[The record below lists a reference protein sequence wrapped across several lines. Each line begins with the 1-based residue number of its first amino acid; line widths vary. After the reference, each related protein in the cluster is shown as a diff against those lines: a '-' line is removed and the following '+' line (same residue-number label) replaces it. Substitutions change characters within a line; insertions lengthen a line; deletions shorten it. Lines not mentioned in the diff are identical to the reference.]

1 MKRLFYILAFALAV
15 LAVGCTPK
23 EKEVAVSGVSVSPT
37 SMSLDVGQSAIL
49 TASVEPSDAT
59 DKSVKWSSSDNGVA
73 SVNDGTVVAISP
85 GSATITV
92 TTVSGGKTATCSVT
106 VKEKGDDTP
115 VLKGISVSP
124 ESAELE
130 IGATLALSVTF
141 DPESA
146 ADSNLKWE
154 SSNEAVATVKDGTVS
169 AVSSGEAII
178 SVSTSDGKFSASC
191 SISVREKK
199 EPVKATEIKLSKYH
213 IELKEGESSE
223 AVKVTV
229 SPADADDKSFTAE
242 SSAPDIAVASKT
254 SDDSFTVKGISGGQA
269 EITISSPDGPSDKLS
284 VKVIP
289 GLKEVDLGLP
299 SGVKWA
305 DRNVG
310 AVSPEDFGYYTAW
323 GETKSKEDYSVK
335 SYTFGNPPTKYN
347 DTDKKVYLD
356 SADDAATATYGN
368 GWRTPA
374 MSELRELIE
383 KCDWAWTSQN
393 EISGYKVTGPNG
405 NSIFLPAGG
414 QKESASAH
422 YPGERGYYQTL
433 EKAHMFYFT
442 STESAVEHNPSYYL
456 GLSVRA
462 VKGDYVRVTSLKLD
476 VTSIENIGPAKAR
489 IRATMQP
496 SNASDKL
503 IVWNSSDEKVA
514 TVDQEGNVTI
524 LKKGLAAIS
533 AECSGFTAACE
544 IISAYSW
551 TEPQKVD
558 LGLPSGNL
566 WASCNLGAYTPGE
579 PGAYFAWGETEPKGV
594 FTIDNYKFRSST
606 KYQYQKLPD
615 VLKPEDDAA
624 HVKLGGKWRIPTTV
638 DVLELAREC
647 KVQEVTTPA
656 PGVLVT
662 GPNGNTI
669 FMPFAGYYNYSII
682 DRYYLYNWTSCYGT
696 DKNKNRGRIWA
707 EKLNFYN
714 LNLYLGATIRPVWAD
729 PYPSITS
736 LELDRHEITAGVG
749 EKVQLNVNTTPSGM
763 KANQFVWESVS
774 PDVATVDENG
784 LVTILRPAPVTITV
798 STPGFGLSDS
808 VTISPEYDYSQ
819 PEEIDLGL
827 PSGLKWASRN
837 LGAPSPRDNGAYF
850 AWGETKPKWDFN
862 PDNYK
867 WGDCS
872 DESKITKYNNSDGKL
887 WLDKED
893 DAASVILGGEWRTP
907 TTAEIQE
914 LVDGCDWK
922 YYYTDASED
931 EVYFEGVSKKNKNRI
946 IFPASG
952 GIVGNTTDGLMN
964 FSYTWSSDVGT
975 SNYVLEVSYY
985 SGGYTILDAQ
995 FLAIAVW
1002 AGFDIYPWSYAR
1014 WIGLPV
1020 RPVKG
1025 SGIAKGAAAPARQS
1039 PARRSQGKA
1048 AIKLHR

>member
-1 MKRLFYILAFALAV
+1 M
-15 LAVGCTPK
+15 
-23 EKEVAVSGVSVSPT
+23 
-37 SMSLDVGQSAIL
+37 
-49 TASVEPSDAT
+49 
-59 DKSVKWSSSDNGVA
+59 
-73 SVNDGTVVAISP
+73 
-85 GSATITV
+85 
-92 TTVSGGKTATCSVT
+92 
-106 VKEKGDDTP
+106 
-115 VLKGISVSP
+115 
-124 ESAELE
+124 
-130 IGATLALSVTF
+130 
-141 DPESA
+141 
-146 ADSNLKWE
+146 
-154 SSNEAVATVKDGTVS
+154 
-169 AVSSGEAII
+169 
-178 SVSTSDGKFSASC
+178 
-191 SISVREKK
+191 
-199 EPVKATEIKLSKYH
+199 
-213 IELKEGESSE
+213 
-223 AVKVTV
+223 
-229 SPADADDKSFTAE
+229 
-242 SSAPDIAVASKT
+242 
-254 SDDSFTVKGISGGQA
+254 
-269 EITISSPDGPSDKLS
+269 
-284 VKVIP
+284 KVIP

-335 SYTFGNPPTKYN
+335 SYTFGNPPSKYN

-383 KCDWAWTSQN
+383 KCDWTWTSQN

-414 QKESASAH
+414 QKEDASAH
-422 YPGERGYYQTL
+422 YPGKRGYYQTL

-489 IRATMQP
+489 IRATVQP

-749 EKVQLNVNTTPSGM
+749 EKVQLNVNTSPSGM
-763 KANQFVWESVS
+763 KANQFVWESDR
-774 PDVATVDENG
+774 PDIATVDENG

-837 LGAPSPRDNGAYF
+837 LGAPSPRDYGAYF

-867 WGDCS
+867 WGDCT
-872 DESKITKYNNSDGKL
+872 DESKITKYNNSDGKM

-931 EVYFEGVSKKNKNRI
+931 EVYFEGVSKKNNNRI